1 MADIPYG
8 EPQAITAGDRVQW
21 KLALPDFPADQGWT
35 LHYVLLAN
43 GKDPIDIAA
52 TADGADHLVDVAAAA
67 TADWVA
73 GGYNRAA
80 YVVNGADRRT
90 ISSGFITI
98 APDPTT
104 QTSSYDPRSD
114 AQKILAQIQAALA
127 SELSNPLSEYR
138 IGDRTVKRDPGT
150 KDELLRMEAI
160 FKARVAREQG
170 TGGRIVSIP
179 ITFLPNYGVS
189 PDPGGTLG

>member
-1 MADIPYG
+1 MADILYG
-8 EPQAITAGDRVQW
+8 EPQTITAGDRVQW
-21 KLALPDFPADQGWT
+21 KLALADFAPADGWT
-35 LHYVLLAN
+35 LHYVLLATGLN
-43 GKDPIDIAA
+43 PITIVGSASG
-52 TADGADHLVDVAAAA
+52 TDHLVDIAAA
-67 TADWVA
+67 TTAGWVA
-73 GGYNRAA
+73 GGYNWTS
-80 YVVNGADRRT
+80 YVVNGSDRRT
-90 ISSGFITI
+90 IGSGFVTI

-104 QTSSYDPRSD
+104 QTISYDPRTL
-114 AQKILAQIQAALA
+114 AQKILAQIQTALA
-127 SELSNPLSEYR
+127 QELSNPLSEYR